1 MRAEGLQ
8 AAKKLWRVMKRS
20 KGGCKYMG
28 GEMNLS
34 GVLGKQVGERE
45 TLTWLENQQVRRSS
59 GELQREEI
67 QFLKGQR
74 LTGISEGKTL
84 VQVQRVVQLGRL
96 Y

>member
-34 GVLGKQVGERE
+34 GVLGKQVGERDV
-45 TLTWLENQQVRRSS
+45 NVA
-59 GELQREEI
+59 G
-67 QFLKGQR
+67 KPA
-74 LTGISEGKTL
+74 GKTEQWGTSKRRNT
-84 VQVQRVVQLGRL
+84 VFKRSAVDRNK
-96 Y
+96 

>member
-1 MRAEGLQ
+1 
-8 AAKKLWRVMKRS
+8 
-20 KGGCKYMG
+20 MG

-74 LTGISEGKTL
+74 LTGISEGKTRA
-84 VQVQRVVQLGRL
+84 QVQRVVQLGRL

>member
-1 MRAEGLQ
+1 
-8 AAKKLWRVMKRS
+8 
-20 KGGCKYMG
+20 MG

-67 QFLKGQR
+67 QFLKGQQ